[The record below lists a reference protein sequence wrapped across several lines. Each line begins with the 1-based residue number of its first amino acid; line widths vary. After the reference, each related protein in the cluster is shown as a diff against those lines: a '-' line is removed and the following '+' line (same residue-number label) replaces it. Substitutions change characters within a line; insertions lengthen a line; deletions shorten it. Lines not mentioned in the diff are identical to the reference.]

1 MEKKTYIAPVTLSLT
16 VKTCGM
22 IATSITGIGNGTD
35 LGLGVGGGTSESGIA
50 AGNVKGSNDWDI
62 WGSEDYEDEY

>member
-22 IATSITGIGNGTD
+22 IATSIKDISNGND
-35 LGLGVGGGTSESGIA
+35 IGLGVGGGTSEGGID

-62 WGSEDYEDEY
+62 WGDAE

>member
-1 MEKKTYIAPVTLSLT
+1 MEKKTYIAPVTLSLA

-22 IATSITGIGNGTD
+22 IATSITGTNVD
-35 LGLGVGGGTSESGIA
+35 GLGFGGGTSEGNIT

-62 WGSEDYEDEY
+62 WGNEDASEE

>member
-16 VKTCGM
+16 VKICGM
-22 IATSITGIGNGTD
+22 IATSIKDISNGND
-35 LGLGVGGGTSESGIA
+35 IGLGVGGGTSGSGIT

-62 WGSEDYEDEY
+62 WGDAE

>member
-1 MEKKTYIAPVTLSLT
+1 MEKKTYIAPVTLSLM

-22 IATSITGIGNGTD
+22 IATSITGTSSVD
-35 LGLGVGGGTSESGIA
+35 GLGVGGGTSEGNIT

-62 WGSEDYEDEY
+62 WGSEDYDDEY

>member
-1 MEKKTYIAPVTLSLT
+1 MEKKTYIAPVTLSLM

-22 IATSITGIGNGTD
+22 IATSITGTGSVD
-35 LGLGVGGGTSESGIA
+35 GLGVGGGTSESGII
-50 AGNVKGSNDWDI
+50 AGNVKGSSDWDI

>member
-1 MEKKTYIAPVTLSLT
+1 MEKKTYIAPVTLSLA

-22 IATSITGIGNGTD
+22 IATSITGISND
-35 LGLGVGGGTSESGIA
+35 IGLGVGGSTSGSDIT
-50 AGNVKGSNDWDI
+50 AGNVKGSSDWDI

>member
-1 MEKKTYIAPVTLSLT
+1 MEKKTYIAPITLSLA

-22 IATSITGIGNGTD
+22 IATSITGIGNDTD
-35 LGLGVGGGTSESGIA
+35 LGLGVGGGTSESGII
-50 AGNVKGSNDWDI
+50 AGNVKGSSDWDI

>member
-22 IATSITGIGNGTD
+22 IATSITNASGATD
-35 LGLGVGGGTSESGIA
+35 LGVGGGTSESGII
-50 AGNVKGSNDWDI
+50 AGNVKGSSDWDI
-62 WGSEDYEDEY
+62 WGSEDYDDEY

>member
-22 IATSITGIGNGTD
+22 IATSITNASGATD
-35 LGLGVGGGTSESGIA
+35 LGVGGGTSESRIT
-50 AGNVKGSNDWDI
+50 AGNVKGSSDWDI

>member
-1 MEKKTYIAPVTLSLT
+1 MEKKTYIAPVTLSLM

-22 IATSITGIGNGTD
+22 IATSITGTGSVD
-35 LGLGVGGGTSESGIA
+35 GLGVGGGTSEGGID

>member
-22 IATSITGIGNGTD
+22 IATSITD
-35 LGLGVGGGTSESGIA
+35 ASSASGLDVGGGTSESGIT

-62 WGSEDYEDEY
+62 WGGEDYEDEY

>member
-22 IATSITGIGNGTD
+22 IATSITNTQNVD
-35 LGLGVGGGTSESGIA
+35 GLGAGGSTSGSGVT

-62 WGSEDYEDEY
+62 WGGEDYEDEY

>member
-1 MEKKTYIAPVTLSLT
+1 MEKKTYIAPVTLSLA

-22 IATSITGIGNGTD
+22 IATSITGTQNVD
-35 LGLGVGGGTSESGIA
+35 GLGFGGGTSEGNIT